1 MPNWRRGTSN
11 QAAQGIDDVSEM
23 NVMLS
28 TLHLVYPPV
37 SSYEADGVKDDPQ
50 VEALL
55 RTSDFYVLAM
65 RSEVHFDVENI
76 ETNGDVWTVPV
87 SGETTDGQPIADH
100 VTLGIEA
107 LATATLGHMPETFT
121 ADIGPKVLRFW
132 PVEQAAVEDGGVE
145 PFEWFTTEKL
155 LHDKGRGVAGIGGLD
170 QHRDF
175 ATYELLYVG
184 IAKKTDTFNRLFE
197 RAHHARQKVLSGEW
211 SRRSGARV
219 TDELILFPFRV
230 EPTIFRT
237 MGPED
242 GPTDT
247 SDDAWAE
254 YRKRVVADAEKAFVH
269 LLDPQYNVEKFA
281 SYPKGID
288 GLYGGDHQRYG
299 YLIAE
304 NITFSTAN
312 GTMRGSL
319 NPELGIFDDSA
330 DWILVSGDEV
340 QLIGRSQG
348 DT

>member
-1 MPNWRRGTSN
+1 
-11 QAAQGIDDVSEM
+11 M

-37 SSYEADGVKDDPQ
+37 SSYEADAVKDDPE

-65 RSEVHFDVENI
+65 RSELHFDCENI
-76 ETNGDVWTVPV
+76 QVDGDVWTVPV
-87 SGETTDGQPIADH
+87 LGETTDGRPIADH
-100 VTLGIEA
+100 VTLDIEA
-107 LATATLGHMPETFT
+107 LAIATLGYMPETFA
-121 ADIGPKVLRFW
+121 ADIGPKFLRFW
-132 PVEQAAVEDGGVE
+132 PGELTAVEDGGME

-155 LHDKGRGVAGIGGLD
+155 LLDKGRGVPGIAGLER
-170 QHRDF
+170 HRDF

-197 RAHHARQKVLSGEW
+197 RAHHARQKILSGEW
-211 SRRSGARV
+211 PRRSGARV

-237 MGPED
+237 MGPEG
-242 GPTDT
+242 GPTEA
-247 SDDAWAE
+247 SGDAWTM

-269 LLDPQYNVEKFA
+269 LLDPRYNIEKFA
-281 SYPKGID
+281 SYPQGAD

-304 NITFSTAN
+304 NVTFTTSN
-312 GTMRGSL
+312 RTMRGSL
-319 NPELGIFDDSA
+319 EPSIGMFDDSA
-330 DWILVSGDEV
+330 DWIFVSGDEV
-340 QLIGRSQG
+340 ELVGRSQE
-348 DT
+348 DA